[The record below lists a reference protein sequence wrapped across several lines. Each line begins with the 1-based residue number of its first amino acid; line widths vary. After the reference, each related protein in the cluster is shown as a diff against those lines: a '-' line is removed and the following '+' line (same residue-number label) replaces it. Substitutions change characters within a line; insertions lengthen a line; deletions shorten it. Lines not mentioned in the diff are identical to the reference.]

1 MGSPICS
8 GNPEVKNHSGK
19 EVALSVP
26 IIKTEI
32 RRWPLKRPFA
42 ISRHVFTDN
51 LVLEVTIEVD
61 GFKGRGECEPHE
73 FDEVVT
79 RSAEASVLSLER
91 AAWSHLDPHA
101 LNAILP
107 RSAWRNAIDCALW
120 DLKAKRDGR
129 RIWDVLELELATE
142 DSFAVFETIALDTP
156 ERMAA
161 FAREAADAPGLKL
174 KLGSADGLDCER
186 LEAVRSAVPGHQL
199 TVDANE
205 GWSIKQLADILP
217 VARRLDVSSIEQPV
231 PAALEDGLSSLP
243 RLVPLCADESCLD
256 RSSLPQLTG
265 LYDMINIKLD
275 KTGGLTEA
283 LALQRQAVALGYKT
297 MIGCNGGSSLAQAPA
312 TLLAPSAVLVDLG
325 SHWLSEDHQ
334 PSLETANFRIG
345 LPKAELWG

>member
-1 MGSPICS
+1 MGTPICS
-8 GNPEVKNHSGK
+8 GSPEVENHSGK
-19 EVALSVP
+19 EVALTVP

-120 DLKAKRDGR
+120 DLKAKREGR
-129 RIWDVLELELATE
+129 RIWDILDLDLAVD

-156 ERMAA
+156 ERMAD
-161 FAREAADAPGLKL
+161 FARQAANAPGLKL

-186 LEAVRSAVPGHQL
+186 LEAVRSAAPGHEL
-199 TVDANE
+199 TIDANE
-205 GWSIKQLADILP
+205 GWSIRQLSDMLP
-217 VARRLDVSSIEQPV
+217 VARRHDVTCIEQPV
-231 PAALEDGLSSLP
+231 PAALEGGLSSLP

-256 RSSLPQLTG
+256 RSSLPRLTG

-283 LALQRQAVALGYKT
+283 LALQRKADALGFKT

-312 TLLAPSAVLVDLG
+312 TLLAPGAVLVDLG
-325 SHWLSEDHQ
+325 SHWLGEDHQ
-334 PSLETANFRIG
+334 PSLETTDYRIG

>member
-1 MGSPICS
+1 MPM
-8 GNPEVKNHSGK
+8 
-19 EVALSVP
+19 
-26 IIKTEI
+26 IKTEI

-61 GFKGRGECEPHE
+61 GLKGRGECEPHE
-73 FDEVVT
+73 FDEEVT
-79 RSAEASVLSLER
+79 RSAEASVLSLDH
-91 AAWSHLDPHA
+91 AAWSHLDPYA

-107 RSAWRNAIDCALW
+107 RSSWRNAIDCALW
-120 DLKAKRDGR
+120 DLKAKREGR
-129 RIWDVLELELATE
+129 RVWDVLDLELTAEET
-142 DSFAVFETIALDTP
+142 FAVFETIALDTP

-161 FAREAADAPGLKL
+161 FARKAADAPGLKL

-186 LEAVRSAVPGHQL
+186 LEAVRSAVPAHEL
-199 TVDANE
+199 TIDANE

-217 VARRLDVSSIEQPV
+217 VARRLDVACIEQPV

-243 RLVPLCADESCLD
+243 RLVPFCADESCLD
-256 RSSLPQLTG
+256 RTSLPQLTG

-283 LALQRQAVALGYKT
+283 LALQQQAGAMGFKT

-312 TLLAPSAVLVDLG
+312 VLLAPTAVMVDLG
-325 SHWLSEDHQ
+325 SHWLAEDHR
-334 PSLETANFRIG
+334 PSLDTTDHRIG